1 MWVASVSFY
10 IFGLKANSVF
20 CFKAEVKLVEI
31 SNHLMAE
38 LDFAGFYWRQM
49 MTTNG
54 ISTEAFHWLK
64 NSLEGI
70 RLQAWQFFTVCVP
83 VVVIAAPVGSVVAT
97 HFHRFV
103 KDLHWIVNHD
113 YWLLT
118 SIIYILPNCYN
129 CLAPDFDSY
138 TLPRLGKFWPAWST
152 FLTRWPLSLRLRFS
166 TWRQSSGFSP
176 SPSLQ
181 ATLILVL
188 VLNMVFEPTF
198 HNMYVLCLVS
208 CRWRHILHSSLVGW
222 PEVFQQPWSFIAM
235 GTSIFSW
242 FCDVG
247 WILIMEENINLCNI
261 SDCSFLRTR
270 GKQRMK
276 TNQKH
281 E

>member
-1 MWVASVSFY
+1 M
-10 IFGLKANSVF
+10 
-20 CFKAEVKLVEI
+20 
-31 SNHLMAE
+31 
-38 LDFAGFYWRQM
+38 
-49 MTTNG
+49 
-54 ISTEAFHWLK
+54 
-64 NSLEGI
+64 
-70 RLQAWQFFTVCVP
+70 
-83 VVVIAAPVGSVVAT
+83 IAAPVGSVIAT

-129 CLAPDFDSY
+129 CLALGFDSY
-138 TLPRLGKFWPAWST
+138 TLSHLGKFWPAWST

-222 PEVFQQPWSFIAM
+222 PEVFQPWSFIAM

-247 WILIMEENINLCNI
+247 WFLINDHGRNQTSLQYFRLLIFADKRKTENENKPEAWVD
-261 SDCSFLRTR
+261 SPPVKR
-270 GKQRMK
+270 GWRPQM
-276 TNQKH
+276 
-281 E
+281 

>member
-1 MWVASVSFY
+1 
-10 IFGLKANSVF
+10 
-20 CFKAEVKLVEI
+20 
-31 SNHLMAE
+31 
-38 LDFAGFYWRQM
+38 

-64 NSLEGI
+64 NSSEDI

-129 CLAPDFDSY
+129 CLALDFDSY
-138 TLPRLGKFWPAWST
+138 TWPHLGKCWPAWST

-176 SPSLQ
+176 SPFLQ

-188 VLNMVFEPTF
+188 VLNMVFAPTF
-198 HNMYVLCLVS
+198 HNVLCLVS

-235 GTSIFSW
+235 GSILLSFRDFVMWVDSW
-242 FCDVG
+242 SWKKPNISAIFQIAHFCG
-247 WILIMEENINLCNI
+247 QEEN
-261 SDCSFLRTR
+261 REWKQTR
-270 GKQRMK
+270 SMSRHLDSPPVKRGRRPQM
-276 TNQKH
+276 
-281 E
+281 